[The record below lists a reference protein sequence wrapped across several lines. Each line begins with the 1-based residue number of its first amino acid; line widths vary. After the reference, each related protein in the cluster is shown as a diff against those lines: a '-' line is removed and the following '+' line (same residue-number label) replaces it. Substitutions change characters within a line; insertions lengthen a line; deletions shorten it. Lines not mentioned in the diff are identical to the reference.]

1 MVSRNLSRPKT
12 ASLLDS
18 LERCRSL
25 IAEYRLEQRSCI
37 GKSDELKRKKVI
49 STLNHLLQR
58 MKGIEAMLARYPAKE
73 VDSKHLNCQ
82 STSQTKPESSGVSV
96 KFDFGAISERG
107 NLSRPKAA
115 NIQDSLESCKNL
127 LAEYRLEQRSC
138 IRKQDQKKRKV
149 LDCRIYHL
157 LKRKKRIEAILSRYP
172 VRILDSNHWK
182 CQSSKQTQMKTAP
195 TDADKLK
202 KFSLPSHDA
211 VESTLTRVD
220 DQIKILEEDSTWCQS
235 DLKISHMI
243 ELLKFKDRVENILRI
258 YPNGELTLRK
268 RATPAESKKPPR
280 EIVPFLNEMNKCDAE
295 IAQIKEDPMWEMLKY
310 KKDHLTELLQMREE
324 LEDSINENEKG
335 KRYLEDLAKDPKIKL
350 SGKLKLAL
358 ESVDD
363 KIAEIMDNKNWESHE
378 ESKTKMKKLRKNKQ
392 NLEDIIRHHNG
403 EDFLKTRTENESAAV
418 KLPHNVMQ
426 HEVKDLEKIERQI
439 TDLEKQEDTK
449 FKNIYMDKLIRTKS
463 NVETSI
469 IFYKNGKEYLK
480 QHALKKEL
488 LKLGTDLK
496 DIDDQLAKIDESDDE
511 KETPEEKATRKELM
525 KNKEEI
531 EKKIEEIDGGKEYLE
546 KIAQSKSMNELVK
559 LPDEAAESV
568 TKLDEVEKE
577 IAELEKE
584 QDSEQK
590 TVRMEELVM
599 SKEETETEIKQ
610 FEDGQKFLDQ
620 RKEGIKTSAS
630 KKPKPAKK
638 YCAKLPKK
646 VFLQITLKKIN
657 EQIGSI
663 EMDSSWCHSEYKSTR
678 MAELLYYKDNVIQI
692 LKKFSKKDDSA
703 EENKSEE
710 KPAIELNDETKKL
723 VEDLDKV
730 QADIKELES
739 SKTSKEVENKK
750 AELVKSK
757 TDLEANIKQQKSGT
771 EFLERRD
778 KKKDEEAPEPVKT
791 SKKPEIPKKIM
802 VTLKSVENQM
812 ARIEEDDRWD
822 TIEHKKLMMKHL
834 KKSKENIESIIT
846 KCQGGEE
853 LLAKKA
859 NKESSRIKLPKEAN
873 EQIRKLDSIEEKTEQ
888 ASNWGDSGYKKKHLG
903 SLEKSKS
910 EIETAIKKVEKGEDY
925 LKQRAEQKAKQEKKI
940 QQKKEK
946 ALKDKEE
953 KKAKMDA
960 EKVKRRSAGGM
971 KTNEGEDEESKP
983 TEVEAKYPK
992 MVVILDT
999 LDKVDKMIEAI
1010 EREVKWCTSEIKT
1023 ARVIELLRSKENI
1036 ELFIRKCPGG
1046 EEALAKRA
1054 LDAEAAE
1061 KRLPKLP
1068 HNMKT
1073 MKKIT
1078 LPHALTVAEKLISKF
1093 KKDIASADNVRK
1105 IVLEKKLMKFKKL
1118 IDVAIEESPEY
1129 KNKKENDEER
1139 EQSKSPENSSAKD
1152 KAKPPS
1158 SQPRAVNPPKKVA
1171 LISTLKTMQTITTA
1185 IEKDPTY
1192 KCSKTRLLYYQ
1203 SLKQREDKLVE
1214 TLNALPKEDVNS
1226 FHYKNHLKLKEAQE
1240 KRDHEMSNRKRCPE
1254 YQNIRSQ
1261 FNSKSIL
1268 HKPKRTILSY
1278 TLYRMGYRMND
1289 DKRQRIRCQLG
1300 PKPMKPED
1308 LEKALRMNAEKLSEY
1323 QDNAVKRKIKRN
1335 KDLLKKIE
1343 NQIASEIFEEIA
1355 EKLKKKLPTMILNYK
1370 EPVLISDNAVKLRNS
1385 AYNMLLCSNGLPSD
1399 EESNEFYHKFAA
1411 IIADF
1416 ILKTRMHCIHK
1427 GSTNN
1432 SCHDAC
1438 GLNILPMEFE
1448 TLKRNAKLI
1457 KKAEKLI
1464 TTEQACKIP
1473 AQMKIQKSNLVC

>member
-1 MVSRNLSRPKT
+1 MVTRNLSRPKT

-18 LERCRSL
+18 LERCRTL

-37 GKSDELKRKKVI
+37 GKSDDLKRQKVI

-73 VDSKHLNCQ
+73 ADPKHLNCQ
-82 STSQTKPESSGVSV
+82 SLSQSKPESSGASV
-96 KFDFGAISERG
+96 KFDFSTERE
-107 NLSRPKAA
+107 NMSRPKAA
-115 NIQDSLESCKNL
+115 NIQDSLESCKSL

-182 CQSSKQTQMKTAP
+182 CQSSKQTQLKTAP
-195 TDADKLK
+195 TDPDKLK

-211 VESTLTRVD
+211 VVSTLTRVD

-258 YPNGELTLRK
+258 YPNGELTLKK
-268 RATPAESKKPPR
+268 RAAPAGSKKPPQ
-280 EIVPFLNEMNKCDAE
+280 EIAPFLNELNKCDAE

-310 KKDHLTELLQMREE
+310 KKDHLTELLQMRKE

-335 KRYLEDLAKDPKIKL
+335 KKYLEDLSKDPKIKL

-358 ESVDD
+358 KSVDD
-363 KIAEIMDNKNWESHE
+363 KIAEIMDDKNWESHE
-378 ESKTKMKKLRKNKQ
+378 DSRNKMKKLRKNKQ

-403 EDFLKTRTENESAAV
+403 EDFLKSRTENESAAV
-418 KLPHNVMQ
+418 KLPHKVMQ
-426 HEVKDLEKIERQI
+426 NEVKDLEKIERQI

-449 FKNIYMDKLIRTKS
+449 FKKIYMDKLIRTKS

-488 LKLGTDLK
+488 LKLQTDLEA
-496 DIDDQLAKIDESDDE
+496 IDDQLAKIDASEDE
-511 KETPEEKATRKELM
+511 KETPEEKATRKVELM

-531 EKKIEEIDGGKEYLE
+531 EKKIEEIDSGKEYLE
-546 KIAQSKSMNELVK
+546 RRAQSKSMNELVK

-568 TKLDEVEKE
+568 AKLDQIEKE
-577 IAELEKE
+577 IAEVSKEPDSDEKTSGM
-584 QDSEQK
+584 Q
-590 TVRMEELVM
+590 ELVK

-620 RKEGIKTSAS
+620 RKDGTKTSDS
-630 KKPKPAKK
+630 KKPKPTKK

-657 EQIGSI
+657 EQILSI
-663 EMDSSWCHSEYKSTR
+663 EKDSSWCHSEYKSTR
-678 MAELLYYKDNVIQI
+678 MAELLYYKDNVKKI

-703 EENKSEE
+703 EDNKSEE

-739 SKTSKEVENKK
+739 SKSSQEVEKKK

-771 EFLERRD
+771 EFLERREEN
-778 KKKDEEAPEPVKT
+778 KDEKAPEPVKT

-812 ARIEEDDRWD
+812 ERIEEDDRWD
-822 TIEHKKLMMKHL
+822 TNEHKKLMIKHL
-834 KKSKENIESIIT
+834 KKSKDNIESIIK

-853 LLAKKA
+853 LLVKKA
-859 NKESSRIKLPKEAN
+859 KNESSRIKLPKEAS
-873 EQIRKLDSIEEKTEQ
+873 EQVRKLDSIEEKTEQ
-888 ASNWGDSGYKKKHLG
+888 ANNWGDSGYKKKYLG

-925 LKQRAEQKAKQEKKI
+925 LKQRAELKAKQEKKI
-940 QQKKEK
+940 QQKKET

-960 EKVKRRSAGGM
+960 EKAKRRSAGGM
-971 KTNEGEDEESKP
+971 KPSEDDEEESKP

-999 LDKVDKMIEAI
+999 LDKVEKMIEAI
-1010 EREVKWCTSEIKT
+1010 EREVKWCTSDIKT
-1023 ARVIELLRSKENI
+1023 ARIIELLRSKENI
-1036 ELFIRKCPGG
+1036 ELFIGKCPGG

-1054 LDAEAAE
+1054 LEAEAAE

-1068 HNMKT
+1068 HKMKT
-1073 MKKIT
+1073 KKIT

-1093 KKDIASADNVRK
+1093 QKDIASADNVRK

-1118 IDVAIEESPEY
+1118 IDVAIEDSPEY

-1139 EQSKSPENSSAKD
+1139 EQSKSPESSSAKE
-1152 KAKPPS
+1152 KAKTPS

-1171 LISTLKTMQTITTA
+1171 LINTLKTMQTITTA

-1203 SLKQREDKLVE
+1203 SLKQREDKLME
-1214 TLNALPKEDVNS
+1214 TLNSLPKEDVNS
-1226 FHYKNHLKLKEAQE
+1226 IHYKNHLKLKEAQE
-1240 KRDHEMSNRKRCPE
+1240 KRELEMNNRKRCPE
-1254 YQNIRSQ
+1254 YQNIRSK

-1268 HKPKRTILSY
+1268 HKPKRSILSY

-1300 PKPMKPED
+1300 PKPMKPE
-1308 LEKALRMNAEKLSEY
+1308 
-1323 QDNAVKRKIKRN
+1323 
-1335 KDLLKKIE
+1335 
-1343 NQIASEIFEEIA
+1343 
-1355 EKLKKKLPTMILNYK
+1355 
-1370 EPVLISDNAVKLRNS
+1370 
-1385 AYNMLLCSNGLPSD
+1385 
-1399 EESNEFYHKFAA
+1399 
-1411 IIADF
+1411 
-1416 ILKTRMHCIHK
+1416 
-1427 GSTNN
+1427 
-1432 SCHDAC
+1432 
-1438 GLNILPMEFE
+1438 
-1448 TLKRNAKLI
+1448 
-1457 KKAEKLI
+1457 
-1464 TTEQACKIP
+1464 
-1473 AQMKIQKSNLVC
+1473 